1 MARPKVTRRLLEDG
15 KGGTGD
21 GEDAVADEQRL
32 RLLETTATEALG
44 AMTRGSGVGKGVLR
58 ASLPTAK
65 LGLGRSH
72 AWRVDAGPPLIVT
85 AHGELRRPFRA
96 SPKINRP

>member
-1 MARPKVTRRLLEDG
+1 MRGLTLARPKVTRRLLEDG

-44 AMTRGSGVGKGVLR
+44 AMTRGSGVGKGAGGVLLKWL
-58 ASLPTAK
+58 A
-65 LGLGRSH
+65 
-72 AWRVDAGPPLIVT
+72 
-85 AHGELRRPFRA
+85 
-96 SPKINRP
+96 